1 MKTDNTNQK
10 GSNTTFKEWLEKL
23 QQESWQLELLISGFA
38 LFAIWEART
47 LIAEYNIYQELNLV
61 ATNSISRILYSN
73 FGVFLL
79 SAWRIFFFNLLIHVF
94 ARGLW
99 IGAIGL
105 RYVSSEINF
114 EYFGY
119 APIFENYLKKQIGSF
134 DDYIEKL
141 ERFSSV
147 IFAYTFLLFFI
158 FLSLQLF
165 FIEFSAIMRFL
176 EEKRWVGLS
185 VFFAI
190 FLVVLGG
197 LAFIDFISTGGLKEI
212 KNKYFS
218 RFYFVLYRIFSL
230 MTLSFLYRPLLYNF
244 WDEKY
249 TRRLFF
255 ISIPYIF
262 LLIYSSN
269 FSYSSTTFFPIKSH
283 AVMNHTNTSENSLNY
298 RAKYYDEEREKVFA
312 NDFSA
317 FKQKLHIHDIS
328 LESKVLTGRYASL
341 FLRSTPNDAD
351 WLAINKGI
359 TPFETPGFQFNFF
372 TKNRL
377 RDSTAIK
384 LDRKMSVAIK
394 RFYDK
399 RRTINKSIKS
409 KIVPQNKAEGTKLLD
424 GKLVLDEIYWE
435 SKIDSTIAFW
445 KTKKEVANQQK
456 HEYLLESI
464 LALHDIQIDNVPY
477 NDSCDCSF
485 YIHPN
490 LGEKGLL
497 CHFPMKNLKEGK
509 HILKVARDWYSPN
522 AADSLATTTHHIPF
536 MKIDKEY

>member
-1 MKTDNTNQK
+1 
-10 GSNTTFKEWLEKL
+10 
-23 QQESWQLELLISGFA
+23 
-38 LFAIWEART
+38 
-47 LIAEYNIYQELNLV
+47 
-61 ATNSISRILYSN
+61 
-73 FGVFLL
+73 LL

-114 EYFGY
+114 QYFGY

-165 FIEFSAIMRFL
+165 FIEFSMIMQFL
-176 EEKRWVGLS
+176 EDKEWNGLL

-190 FLVVLGG
+190 FLVAMGALS
-197 LAFIDFISTGGLKEI
+197 FIDFISTGGLKEI

-218 RFYFVLYRIFSL
+218 KFYFVIYRIFSL

-269 FSYSSTTFFPIKSH
+269 FSYSSTTFFPIKDH
-283 AVMNHTNTSENSLNY
+283 AIVNHSNAPVHGLNY
-298 RAKYYDEEREKVFA
+298 HAKYYDDEREKVFA
-312 NDFSA
+312 NDLSV

-328 LESKVLTGRYASL
+328 LESKVLTERYTSI

-359 TPFETPGFQFNFF
+359 MPFENPGFQFNFF
-372 TKNRL
+372 KNNTL
-377 RDSTAIK
+377 RDSTEIK
-384 LDRKMSVAIK
+384 LSQKMTTGIK
-394 RFYDK
+394 YFYDK
-399 RRTINKSIKS
+399 RRAINKTIKS
-409 KIVPQNKAEGTKLLD
+409 QPLSKNKIKGTKIVADT
-424 GKLVLDEIYWE
+424 LVLDKAYWE
-435 SKIDSTIAFW
+435 TKIDSTIAFW
-445 KTKKEVANQQK
+445 KAKKEVANQEK
-456 HEYLLESI
+456 HEYLRQSI
-464 LALHDIQIDNVPY
+464 LELHDIQIDNIPY

-497 CHFPMKNLKEGK
+497 CHFPIKNLKEGK
-509 HILKVARDWYSPN
+509 HILKVARDWYSIN
-522 AADSLATTTHHIPF
+522 AEDSLRTTTHHIPF

>member
-1 MKTDNTNQK
+1 MKETHTNKK
-10 GSNTTFKEWLEKL
+10 GANTTFTEWLEKL

-61 ATNSISRILYSN
+61 ATNEFSRNLYNN
-73 FGVFLL
+73 FGIILL

-105 RYVSSEINF
+105 RYVSAEIDF
-114 EYFGY
+114 QYFGY

-134 DDYIEKL
+134 DSYIEKL

-165 FIEFSAIMRFL
+165 FLEFSAVMQFL
-176 EEKRWVGLS
+176 GEKKWASLS
-185 VFFAI
+185 IFFTF
-190 FLVVLGG
+190 FLMVIGG
-197 LAFIDFISTGGLKEI
+197 LTFVDFITTGGLKEI

-218 RFYFVLYRIFSL
+218 RFYFVVYRIFSL

-262 LLIYSSN
+262 LLVYSSN
-269 FSYSSTTFFPIKSH
+269 FSYSSITFFPIKSH
-283 AVMNHTNTSENSLNY
+283 ATKNHNDSPVSGLNY
-298 RAKYYDEEREKVFA
+298 RAKYYDDEREKIFA
-312 NDFSA
+312 NDFSV
-317 FKQKLHIHDIS
+317 FKQKLHIHDVS
-328 LESKVLTGRYASL
+328 LESKVLSGSYTSI

-359 TPFETPGFQFNFF
+359 TPFENSGFQFNFIGN
-372 TKNRL
+372 KKL
-377 RDSTAIK
+377 KDSTEIKLNREMAKAIK
-384 LDRKMSVAIK
+384 T
-394 RFYDK
+394 FYDK
-399 RRTINKSIKS
+399 RRAINKLIKS
-409 KIVPQNKAEGTKLLD
+409 TTSKQNELEGTKIVD
-424 GKLVLDEIYWE
+424 GKSVLDEAYWE
-435 SKIDSTIAFW
+435 AKIDSTVASW
-445 KTKKEVANQQK
+445 KPKRALAIQKK
-456 HEYLLESI
+456 HEYLLQSI

-509 HILKVARDWYSPN
+509 HILKVARDWYSVR
-522 AADSLATTTHHIPF
+522 AVDSLNTTTHHIPF
-536 MKIDKEY
+536 MKINKDY